1 MHSNLLLRQLE
12 QVGDALSHA
21 ILRLEQLR
29 QAYSIHVGL
38 VLVSSLVP
46 LEGVQDVEGAMATGR
61 ACISPLVDI
70 VEIQTQ
76 ATSVRCGLHEV

>member
-29 QAYSIHVGL
+29 QAYSMHVGL

-46 LEGVQDVEGAMATGR
+46 LEGVQAVEGAMATGR
-61 ACISPLVDI
+61 AWVSPLVDI
-70 VEIQTQ
+70 
-76 ATSVRCGLHEV
+76 L